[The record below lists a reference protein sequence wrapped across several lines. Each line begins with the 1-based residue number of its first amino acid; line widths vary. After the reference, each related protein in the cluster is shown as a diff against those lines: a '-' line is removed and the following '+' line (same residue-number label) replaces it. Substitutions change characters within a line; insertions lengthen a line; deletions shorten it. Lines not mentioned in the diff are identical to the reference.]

1 MRLPATETVVPAWP
15 KSAPTDCE
23 PVPEKLVVDFKTNP
37 EVFKMP
43 EVEVTAKV
51 PALTTVAPK

>member
-1 MRLPATETVVPAWP
+1 MTETVVPAWP

-23 PVPEKLVVDFKTNP
+23 PVPEKLVVDFRTNP
-37 EVFKMP
+37 EVFKIP

-51 PALTTVAPK
+51 PSLTTVAPK